1 MPHNSDS
8 MTPTKRRNALRS
20 SIFVLVVVVLISWF
34 SVPEGGAQ
42 GFQWPEEPEN
52 LEVLP
57 DGVKG
62 RELGAVM
69 RGFATA
75 LGVRCQHCH
84 GGKAG
89 QELKPFDLMTF
100 DFASDEKPAKE
111 KARLMLNMVKSINEK
126 QLAGLSD
133 WGVPSSERLQVT
145 CITCHRGQAKPRM
158 LGDVLAQVI
167 EEEGVGAAKK
177 KYNELREEFY
187 GGFSYDFSE
196 RVLTRVAETL
206 AKQGQFTEAIELIE
220 LELEYHPESL
230 YAHFVLAGAYK
241 ESGNKDA
248 AIEILEKAL
257 SFASDAQK
265 PFLQKQL
272 EELKGS

>member
-1 MPHNSDS
+1 M
-8 MTPTKRRNALRS
+8 RNCTR
-20 SIFVLVVVVLISWF
+20 VLVVVGLVSLFAVLQIR
-34 SVPEGGAQ
+34 AQ

-52 LEVLP
+52 LQVLP

-69 RGFATA
+69 RSFATG
-75 LGVRCQHCH
+75 LGVRCQYCH

-89 QELKPFDLMTF
+89 QELKPFDLTTF
-100 DFASDEKPAKE
+100 DFASDEKPAKQ

-126 QLAGLSD
+126 HLANLSD
-133 WGVPSSERLQVT
+133 WGVPASERLEVT

-158 LGDVLAQVI
+158 LGDILAEI
-167 EEEGVGAAKK
+167 IREEGVDAAKK
-177 KYNELREEFY
+177 KYGELREEFY

-196 RVLTRVAETL
+196 GVLTRVAETL
-206 AKQGQFTEAIELIE
+206 AEQGKFTEAIELIE
-220 LELEYHPESL
+220 LELEHHPESL

-241 ESGNKDA
+241 ESGDKDA
-248 AIEILEKAL
+248 AIETLEKAL
-257 SFASDAQK
+257 SFAPDSQK
-265 PFLQKQL
+265 PFLQRQL